1 MTSSRTP
8 KPIRAV
14 ATRDLTK
21 NYGRSR
27 GISGI
32 NLEVHQGEVLGL
44 LGANGAGKTT
54 LMRTLLDFIRPTAGS
69 LSVLGL
75 DSVKDSVAVRRRCSY
90 LPGELVIPPRMTGHD
105 AIRRFTFARDNVGLK
120 RVNELAERL
129 DVDLSRKVGDLSKG
143 NKQKIGLV
151 LAFAPTADLLVLDEP
166 TSGLDPLLQREFAA
180 LARDVTGR
188 GGTVLLSSHVM
199 AEVESVA
206 DRVALLRAGQLV
218 VVDDLKALQARS
230 RRRATLRLISADDG
244 SIVARRIATLS
255 GVSHVAGA
263 GPVLRFA
270 IAGPMDA
277 LIKVIAEYS
286 VDSFDVVHEDLED
299 AFFEIYDAPAR
310 DVGHDVGHKDAAAGP
325 GEAGSR

>member
-1 MTSSRTP
+1 MTSSEPSNPTC
-8 KPIRAV
+8 AV
-14 ATRDLTK
+14 ATRNLTK
-21 NYGRSR
+21 SYGRSR
-27 GISGI
+27 GISDI
-32 NLEVHQGEVLGL
+32 NLDICRGEVVGL

-90 LPGELVIPPRMTGHD
+90 LPGELVIPPRMTGND
-105 AIRRFTFARDNVGLK
+105 AIRRFTFARNNVEPK
-120 RVNELAERL
+120 RISQLAERL
-129 DVDLSRKVGDLSKG
+129 DVDLDRRVGDLSKG

-151 LAFAPTADLLVLDEP
+151 LAFAPNAELLVLDEP

-180 LARDVTGR
+180 LVGDVTNR

-206 DRVALLRAGQLV
+206 DRVALLRAGELV
-218 VVDDLKALQARS
+218 VVDDLKSLQARS
-230 RRRATLRLISADDG
+230 RRRATLRLVGSDDG
-244 SIVARRIATLS
+244 PMAARRIAALT
-255 GVSHVAGA
+255 GVSHVAQI
-263 GPVLRFA
+263 GPVVRFA

-277 LIKVIAEYS
+277 LIKVIAGYA
-286 VDSFDVVHEDLED
+286 VDSFEVVHEDLED

-310 DVGHDVGHKDAAAGP
+310 DVGHADVAAGP
-325 GEAGSR
+325 NPSGNR

>member
-1 MTSSRTP
+1 MTRSETP
-8 KPIRAV
+8 DSIRAV
-14 ATRDLTK
+14 ATRELTK

-27 GISGI
+27 GISSI
-32 NLEVHQGEVLGL
+32 NLEVRQGEVLGL

-90 LPGELVIPPRMTGHD
+90 LPGELVIPARMTGHD
-105 AIRRFTFARDNVGLK
+105 AIRRFTFARANVGAK
-120 RVNELAERL
+120 RVNELADRL
-129 DVDLSRKVGDLSKG
+129 GVDLSRKVGDLSKG

-151 LAFAPTADLLVLDEP
+151 LAFAPNADLLVLDEP

-180 LARDVTGR
+180 LVRDVTGR

-230 RRRATLRLISADDG
+230 RRRATLRLVKGDDG
-244 SIVARRIATLS
+244 PIVARRIATLA
-255 GVSHVAGA
+255 GVSHIAGTGRA
-263 GPVLRFA
+263 VRFA
-270 IAGPMDA
+270 IVGPMDA
-277 LIKVIAEYS
+277 LIKVIADYS
-286 VDSFDVVHEDLED
+286 VDSFDVAHEDLED
-299 AFFEIYDAPAR
+299 AFFEIYDAPGRA
-310 DVGHDVGHKDAAAGP
+310 VGTASPTAGP
-325 GEAGSR
+325 DQAGN